1 VPAGRLCAVL
11 LCAICLLPSVVAA
24 TDPSTGLVASEFPDP
39 EQAERWNEIWDELA
53 ANSIDPRIATLSEL
67 LLVPGIDEEQAREI
81 IRHAQ
86 SSVDNDSPPS
96 ASPTSTTRP
105 PVLNLRMRAISDH
118 IPSYGKWRDTGAYT
132 RLTISPNHQW
142 TGGVLLERD
151 KGEPNAIDHVAWS
164 IGRKSDDDRLAVVV
178 GNTKAHVGTGLLQSS
193 SRIGWINLSMFRPRQ
208 PVVAPSLTTSES
220 GEFRGVAAQYRGTNL
235 DIIALISRS
244 GWDATV
250 DDSGT
255 VTRLRT
261 DGIHISSA
269 EHAAKNSVH
278 ETYAITRVGLHRANI
293 WTGISAATSG
303 FSRHIT
309 PFNGTPENRYTWLG
323 TDISYDTDQARV
335 STELVRERGGKSG
348 AAGSARYRHSHIEF
362 ILAGWHYDDGLLLP
376 HGSGWSFRGEPVGER
391 AIAGGVRL
399 RHGRIE
405 AEAFGARYRQVNA
418 SRSDTQP
425 RQGRWEQYE
434 CRFRLS
440 RDLTFATRWRDRRTD
455 RPGLG
460 SLESDRRRELRGAVT
475 LFIDDIRIRSRLDI
489 IRETPSANGQL
500 GGIDMSATW
509 HTMRMRIHAAAY
521 REHGAPLYLYE
532 LRAPA
537 YGYVRALYGTGA
549 TYGCNIGAPVGLTH
563 FSVGAGFVS
572 RRGRGTDGT
581 VTLNLDVR
589 IH

>member
-1 VPAGRLCAVL
+1 VPAGRLCAVF
-11 LCAICLLPSVVAA
+11 LCAFCLLPSVITA
-24 TDPSTGLVASEFPDP
+24 TDPSTGLVTSEFPDP

-53 ANSIDPRIATLSEL
+53 ANSIDPRTATLSEL
-67 LLVPGIDEEQAREI
+67 LLVPGMDEELAREI
-81 IRHAQ
+81 IRLAQ
-86 SSVDNDSPPS
+86 SSVDIDSPPP
-96 ASPTSTTRP
+96 ASPTTATEL

-118 IPSYGKWRDTGAYT
+118 IPSSDKWRDTGAYT
-132 RLTISPNHQW
+132 RLTISPNHRW

-151 KGEPNAIDHVAWS
+151 KGEPDAIDHVAWS

-178 GNTKAHVGTGLLQSS
+178 GNTRAHIGTGLLQSS

-208 PVVAPSLTTSES
+208 PIVAPSLTTAES
-220 GEFRGVAAQYRGTNL
+220 GELRGVAAQYRGTMV
-235 DIIALISRS
+235 DIIALVSRS

-250 DDSGT
+250 DDSGV

-269 EHAAKNSVH
+269 ERAAKNSVH
-278 ETYAITRVGLHRANI
+278 ETYAFTRVGVHRANL
-293 WTGISAATSG
+293 WTGVSAATSG
-303 FSRHIT
+303 FSRRIT

-323 TDISYDTDQARV
+323 TDISYDADQVRV
-335 STELVRERGGKSG
+335 SAELVRERMGKTG
-348 AAGSARYRHSHIEF
+348 AAGSARYRQSDIEF
-362 ILAGWHYDDGLLLP
+362 VLAGWRYDDGLLLP

-391 AIAGGVRL
+391 AIAGGIRL

-405 AEAFGARYRQVNA
+405 AEAFGARYRQGNA
-418 SRSDTQP
+418 SRSDRQP

-434 CRFRLS
+434 CQFQVS
-440 RDLTFATRWRDRRTD
+440 RSLTFATRWRDRRTD
-455 RPGLG
+455 RAGLG
-460 SLESDRRRELRGAVT
+460 SLEADRRRELRGAVT
-475 LFIDDIRIRSRLDI
+475 FSIDDIRIRSRFDL
-489 IRETPSANGQL
+489 IRETPSADGRL
-500 GGIDMSATW
+500 GGVDMSATW
-509 HTMRMRIHAAAY
+509 HKVRMRIHAAAY

-549 TYGCNIGAPVGLTH
+549 TYGCNIGAPMGMTH
-563 FSVGAGFVS
+563 LSVGAGFVS